1 MTDYLRRLEAHPGV
15 PVASLLTVMATLVTF
30 GTDTP
35 WYGGTA
41 IRLTAWIPVLITA
54 RTQPLP
60 EDEHD

>member
-15 PVASLLTVMATLVTF
+15 PVAMMLTVMATLVTF

-35 WYGGTA
+35 WCCGTA
-41 IRLTAWIPVLITA
+41 IGLTAWIPVLITA

-60 EDEHD
+60 EDDND